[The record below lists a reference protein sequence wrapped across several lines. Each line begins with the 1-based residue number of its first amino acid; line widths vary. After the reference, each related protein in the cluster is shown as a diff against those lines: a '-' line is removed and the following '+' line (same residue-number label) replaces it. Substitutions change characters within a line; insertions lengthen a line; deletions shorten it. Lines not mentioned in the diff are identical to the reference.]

1 MPGSKTILIST
12 MNLDFLTPAIGY
24 LLGSIP
30 FGYLLVK
37 TTQGTD
43 IRAVG
48 SGNIGATNVFRKS
61 RAAGLVTLLLDGG
74 KGYLAVLIAR
84 WLGADLTWQGVAA
97 VSAIVGHVFTIWLG
111 FKGGKGV
118 ATGCGAYL
126 AISPLAV
133 GTTLV
138 VFVLTVALTR
148 YISLASI
155 LATATFPLWAWMQHE
170 PSQVVCWA
178 AAGAVFIVAK
188 HHQNI
193 RRLLTGTEH
202 KFEFGRRQNA

>member
-1 MPGSKTILIST
+1 MERDYLI
-12 MNLDFLTPAIGY
+12 PVIGY

-30 FGYLLVK
+30 FGFLIVRV
-37 TTQGTD
+37 TAGAD
-43 IRAVG
+43 IRRQG

-61 RAAGLVTLLLDGG
+61 RWAGVGTLLLDGG

-84 WLGADLTWQGVAA
+84 WMGGDPAWQAIAA
-97 VSAIVGHVFTIWLG
+97 LAAILGHVFTVWLR

-126 AISPLAV
+126 AICPAAV
-133 GTTLV
+133 VTTLV
-138 VFVLTVALTR
+138 VFVLTVAVTR

-155 LATATFPLWAWMQHE
+155 LATGAFPLWAYVYGE
-170 PSQVVCWA
+170 PASVLLW
-178 AAGAVFIVAK
+178 GALGASVIILK

-193 RRLLTGTEH
+193 RRLFAGTES
-202 KFEFGRRQNA
+202 KFACSSGAG

>member
-1 MPGSKTILIST
+1 MERDYLI
-12 MNLDFLTPAIGY
+12 PVIGY

-30 FGYLLVK
+30 FGFLIVRVSA
-37 TTQGTD
+37 GAD
-43 IRAVG
+43 IRRQG

-61 RAAGLVTLLLDGG
+61 RWAGVGTLLLDGG

-84 WLGADLTWQGVAA
+84 WMGGDPAWQAIAA
-97 VSAIVGHVFTIWLG
+97 LAAILGHVFTVWLR

-126 AISPLAV
+126 AICPAAV
-133 GTTLV
+133 VTTLV
-138 VFVLTVALTR
+138 VFVLTVAVTR

-155 LATATFPLWAWMQHE
+155 LATGAFPLWAYLYGE
-170 PSQVVCWA
+170 PVSVLLW
-178 AAGAVFIVAK
+178 GALGASVIILK

-193 RRLLTGTEH
+193 RRLFAGTES
-202 KFEFGRRQNA
+202 KFACGSRAG

>member
-1 MPGSKTILIST
+1 MSEMVRELLI
-12 MNLDFLTPAIGY
+12 PAVGY

-30 FGYLLVK
+30 FGFIIVRF
-37 TTQGTD
+37 TAGAD
-43 IRAVG
+43 IRKQG

-61 RAAGLVTLLLDGG
+61 RWAGIGTLVLDLG

-84 WLGADLTWQGVAA
+84 WMGGDAAWQAIAA
-97 VSAIVGHVFTIWLG
+97 LAAILGHVFTVWLR

-126 AISPLAV
+126 AICPAAV
-133 GTTLV
+133 VTTLV
-138 VFVLTVALTR
+138 VFALTVAATR

-155 LATATFPLWAWMQHE
+155 LATGAFPLWAYLYGE
-170 PSQVVCWA
+170 PTSVLAW
-178 AAGAVFIVAK
+178 GAVGASVIILK

-193 RRLLTGTEH
+193 RRLFAGTET
-202 KFEFGRRQNA
+202 KFAFGSRAG

>member
-1 MPGSKTILIST
+1 MERDYLI
-12 MNLDFLTPAIGY
+12 PVIGY

-30 FGYLLVK
+30 FGFLIVRV
-37 TTQGTD
+37 TAGAD
-43 IRAVG
+43 IRRQG

-61 RAAGLVTLLLDGG
+61 RWAGVGTLLLDGG

-84 WLGADLTWQGVAA
+84 WMGGDPAWQAIAA
-97 VSAIVGHVFTIWLG
+97 LAAILGHVFTVWLR

-126 AISPLAV
+126 AICPAAV
-133 GTTLV
+133 VTTLV
-138 VFVLTVALTR
+138 VFVLTVAVTR

-155 LATATFPLWAWMQHE
+155 LATGAFPLWAYLYGE
-170 PSQVVCWA
+170 PVSVLLW
-178 AAGAVFIVAK
+178 GALGASVIILK

-193 RRLLTGTEH
+193 RRLFAGTESR
-202 KFEFGRRQNA
+202 FACGSRAG

>member
-1 MPGSKTILIST
+1 MERDYLI
-12 MNLDFLTPAIGY
+12 PVIGY

-30 FGYLLVK
+30 FGFLIVRV
-37 TTQGTD
+37 TAGAD
-43 IRAVG
+43 IRRQG

-61 RAAGLVTLLLDGG
+61 RWAGVGTLLLDGG

-84 WLGADLTWQGVAA
+84 WMGGDPAWQAIAA
-97 VSAIVGHVFTIWLG
+97 LAAILGHVFTVWLR

-126 AISPLAV
+126 AICPAAV
-133 GTTLV
+133 VTTLV
-138 VFVLTVALTR
+138 VFVVTVAVTR

-155 LATATFPLWAWMQHE
+155 LATGAFPLWAYLYGE
-170 PSQVVCWA
+170 PASVLLW
-178 AAGAVFIVAK
+178 GALGASVIILK

-193 RRLLTGTEH
+193 RRLFAGTES
-202 KFEFGRRQNA
+202 KFACGSRAG